1 MSTEDQLSDNDIPDD
16 QVINDIF
23 LARATKHAEDAVDYE
38 DIDELAD
45 DEDPLESF
53 GGDLAQQADAEESKF
68 QEEADQEF
76 DDMFGDGGDETQHN
90 EDLFADNRVNDVEID
105 ADMGDIFHDDDTLL
119 SPESQPSRKR
129 SGPKLLEAER
139 ERKKQRLRTA
149 IAKLK
154 ENQKVRQL
162 NYYFHTIQ

>member
-53 GGDLAQQADAEESKF
+53 GGDLAQQADACLATVATK
-68 QEEADQEF
+68 
-76 DDMFGDGGDETQHN
+76 HN
-90 EDLFADNRVNDVEID
+90 TTKTFSLTTGS
-105 ADMGDIFHDDDTLL
+105 MM
-119 SPESQPSRKR
+119 
-129 SGPKLLEAER
+129 
-139 ERKKQRLRTA
+139 
-149 IAKLK
+149 
-154 ENQKVRQL
+154 
-162 NYYFHTIQ
+162 